1 MTIKFGTDGIRGP
14 VESKITP
21 EVCLR
26 IGHAAG
32 LVLKEMGW
40 ETVLIG
46 KDTRVSGYML
56 ESALQAGFIAAGVN
70 VRLLGP
76 LPTPGVAYLTRSLRN
91 QFGLVISASH
101 NDYLDNGIKLF
112 AGTGEKI
119 SKDAEKKIEK
129 LLAGDLQPVKTAE
142 LGKAQ
147 RFDESGDRYIEFCKS
162 TVPPDV
168 SFGSLR
174 IVLDCANGA
183 CYKVTPSILR
193 ELGAEVITI
202 GTEPDGY
209 NINHDCGS
217 THPERAQE
225 EVIKHRADFGIA
237 LDGDGDRVVLIDRK
251 GNILDGD
258 DIMYILAYANP
269 NRTGP
274 WSGIIGTA
282 LTNLGFE
289 EGVKKLGYKFKRA
302 DVGDKYVSQM
312 LQKEGWMLG
321 GEPSGHIICRD
332 LVSTGDGTIAALKVI
347 SSLLILEK
355 DPEDILRNYAKMPQ
369 TNVNVAVENKDILSD
384 SDIQKKIKEIQSDLT
399 VGRVL
404 VRPSGTE
411 SKIRVMIESDD
422 EITATKYA
430 KDIAANVEV
439 EEDSGFTRIITPTK
453 PKINPNICLSVTFSF
468 NQKKAIIIV
477 LNAVV
482 AFNIARILESA
493 PKLPN
498 EKRVKGIALLVIA
511 RTNECFHV
519 DESNEKYFFLNKIG
533 RKTEDAMNNRI

>member
-32 LVLKEMGW
+32 VILKEMGW
-40 ETVLIG
+40 DTVLIG

-101 NDYLDNGIKLF
+101 NNYLDNGIKLF

-119 SKDAEKKIEK
+119 SKEAEKKIEN
-129 LLAGDLQPVKTAE
+129 LLAGDLKPVKTAE

-162 TVPPDV
+162 TVPSDV
-168 SFGSLR
+168 SFESLR
-174 IVLDCANGA
+174 IVIDCANGA
-183 CYKVTPSILR
+183 CYKVSPSIFR
-193 ELGAEVITI
+193 ELGAEVISI

-209 NINHDCGS
+209 NINHECGS
-217 THPERAQE
+217 TNPERAQE
-225 EVIKHRADFGIA
+225 EVIKQRADYGIA

-258 DIMYILAYANP
+258 DIMYILAFANP

-274 WSGIIGTA
+274 WSGIVGTA
-282 LTNLGFE
+282 MTNLGFE
-289 EGVKKLGYKFKRA
+289 EGIKKLGYKFKRA
-302 DVGDKYVSQM
+302 DVGDKYVSKM

-355 DPEDILRNYAKMPQ
+355 DPEDVLSNYKKMPQ
-369 TNVNVAVENKDILSD
+369 ININVEVENKDIFSD
-384 SDIQKKIKEIQSDLT
+384 ADIQKKLKEVESDLT

-411 SKIRVMIESDD
+411 SKIRVMVESDD
-422 EITATKYA
+422 EITASKYA
-430 KDIAANVEV
+430 SDIAEM
-439 EEDSGFTRIITPTK
+439 F
-453 PKINPNICLSVTFSF
+453 
-468 NQKKAIIIV
+468 KK
-477 LNAVV
+477 
-482 AFNIARILESA
+482 
-493 PKLPN
+493 
-498 EKRVKGIALLVIA
+498 
-511 RTNECFHV
+511 
-519 DESNEKYFFLNKIG
+519 
-533 RKTEDAMNNRI
+533 

>member
-32 LVLKEMGW
+32 VVLKEMGW

-101 NDYLDNGIKLF
+101 NNYLDNGIKLF

-119 SKDAEKKIEK
+119 SKDAEKKIEN
-129 LLAGDLQPVKTAE
+129 LLAGDLKPVKTAE

-168 SFGSLR
+168 SFESLR

-183 CYKVTPSILR
+183 CYKVSPSILR
-193 ELGAEVITI
+193 ELGAEVIQI

-209 NINHDCGS
+209 NINHECGS
-217 THPERAQE
+217 THPERVQE
-225 EVIKHRADFGIA
+225 EVIKQRADFGIA

-274 WSGIIGTA
+274 WSGIVGTA
-282 LTNLGFE
+282 MTNLGFE

-302 DVGDKYVSQM
+302 EVGDKYVSQL

-355 DPEDILRNYAKMPQ
+355 DPEDILRNYTKMPQ
-369 TNVNVAVENKDILSD
+369 VNINVDVDNKDILSD
-384 SDIQKKIKEIQSDLT
+384 SDIQKKIKEIESDLT

-411 SKIRVMIESDD
+411 SKIRVMVESDD

-430 KDIAANVEV
+430 KDIATM
-439 EEDSGFTRIITPTK
+439 F
-453 PKINPNICLSVTFSF
+453 
-468 NQKKAIIIV
+468 KK
-477 LNAVV
+477 
-482 AFNIARILESA
+482 
-493 PKLPN
+493 
-498 EKRVKGIALLVIA
+498 
-511 RTNECFHV
+511 
-519 DESNEKYFFLNKIG
+519 
-533 RKTEDAMNNRI
+533 

>member
-1 MTIKFGTDGIRGP
+1 
-14 VESKITP
+14 
-21 EVCLR
+21 
-26 IGHAAG
+26 
-32 LVLKEMGW
+32 
-40 ETVLIG
+40 
-46 KDTRVSGYML
+46 ML

-101 NDYLDNGIKLF
+101 NNYLDNGIKLF

-119 SKDAEKKIEK
+119 SKDAEKKIEN
-129 LLAGDLQPVKTAE
+129 LLAGDLKPVKTAE

-168 SFGSLR
+168 SFESLR

-183 CYKVTPSILR
+183 CYKVSPSILR
-193 ELGAEVITI
+193 ELGAEVISI
-202 GTEPDGY
+202 GAEPDGY
-209 NINHDCGS
+209 NINHECGS
-217 THPERAQE
+217 THPERVQE
-225 EVIKHRADFGIA
+225 EVIKQRADFGIA

-274 WSGIIGTA
+274 WSGIVGTA
-282 LTNLGFE
+282 MTNLGFE

-302 DVGDKYVSQM
+302 EVGDKYVSQL

-355 DPEDILRNYAKMPQ
+355 DPEDILRNYTKMPQ
-369 TNVNVAVENKDILSD
+369 VNINVDVDNKDILSD
-384 SDIQKKIKEIQSDLT
+384 SDIQKKIKEIESDLT

-411 SKIRVMIESDD
+411 SKIRVMVESDD

-430 KDIAANVEV
+430 KDIATM
-439 EEDSGFTRIITPTK
+439 F
-453 PKINPNICLSVTFSF
+453 
-468 NQKKAIIIV
+468 KK
-477 LNAVV
+477 
-482 AFNIARILESA
+482 
-493 PKLPN
+493 
-498 EKRVKGIALLVIA
+498 
-511 RTNECFHV
+511 
-519 DESNEKYFFLNKIG
+519 
-533 RKTEDAMNNRI
+533 

>member
-1 MTIKFGTDGIRGP
+1 MSIKFGTDGIRGP

-32 LVLKEMGW
+32 IVLKEMGW
-40 ETVLIG
+40 GTVLIG

-101 NDYLDNGIKLF
+101 NNYLDNGIKLF
-112 AGTGEKI
+112 TGNGEKI
-119 SKDAEKKIEK
+119 SKDTENKIEK
-129 LLAGDLQPVKTAE
+129 LLAGDLKPVKTAE
-142 LGKAQ
+142 LGKAR

-162 TVPPDV
+162 TVPSDV
-168 SFGSLR
+168 SFEALR
-174 IVLDCANGA
+174 VVIDCANGA
-183 CYKVTPSILR
+183 CYKVTPEIFR

-202 GTEPDGY
+202 GTEPDGF
-209 NINHDCGS
+209 NINQECGS
-217 THPERAQE
+217 THPERVKE
-225 EVIKHRADFGIA
+225 EVIKQRADYGIA
-237 LDGDGDRVVLIDRK
+237 LDGDGDRVVIIDRK

-274 WSGIIGTA
+274 WSGIIGT
-282 LTNLGFE
+282 LMTNLGFE
-289 EGVKKLGYKFKRA
+289 EGIKKLGYKFKRA
-302 DVGDKYVSQM
+302 DVGDKHVSQM

-321 GEPSGHIICRD
+321 GESSGHIICRD

-355 DPEDILRNYAKMPQ
+355 DPEDILRNYTKKPQ
-369 TNVNVAVENKDILSD
+369 IIINVEVDNKDILSD
-384 SDIQKKIKEIQSDLT
+384 SDIQKKIKEIESDLT

-411 SKIRVMIESDD
+411 SKIRVMVESDD
-422 EITATKYA
+422 EISSAKYA
-430 KDIAANVEV
+430 KDIAKML
-439 EEDSGFTRIITPTK
+439 G
-453 PKINPNICLSVTFSF
+453 
-468 NQKKAIIIV
+468 
-477 LNAVV
+477 
-482 AFNIARILESA
+482 
-493 PKLPN
+493 
-498 EKRVKGIALLVIA
+498 
-511 RTNECFHV
+511 
-519 DESNEKYFFLNKIG
+519 
-533 RKTEDAMNNRI
+533 

>member
-32 LVLKEMGW
+32 VILKEMGW
-40 ETVLIG
+40 DTVLIG

-101 NDYLDNGIKLF
+101 NNYLDNGIKLF

-119 SKDAEKKIEK
+119 SKEAEKKIEN
-129 LLAGDLQPVKTAE
+129 LLAGDLKPVKTAE

-162 TVPPDV
+162 TVPTDV
-168 SFGSLR
+168 SFESLR
-174 IVLDCANGA
+174 IVIDCANGA
-183 CYKVTPSILR
+183 CYKVSPSIFR

-209 NINHDCGS
+209 NINQECGS
-217 THPERAQE
+217 TNPGRAQE
-225 EVIKHRADFGIA
+225 EVIKQRADYGIA

-251 GNILDGD
+251 GTILDGD
-258 DIMYILAYANP
+258 DIMYILAFANP

-274 WSGIIGTA
+274 WSGIVGSA
-282 LTNLGFE
+282 MTNLGFE
-289 EGVKKLGYKFKRA
+289 EGIKKLGYKFKRA
-302 DVGDKYVSQM
+302 DVGDKYVSKM

-355 DPEDILRNYAKMPQ
+355 NPEDVLSNYKKMPQ
-369 TNVNVAVENKDILSD
+369 ININVEVENKDIFSD
-384 SDIQKKIKEIQSDLT
+384 ADIQRKLKEVESDLT

-411 SKIRVMIESDD
+411 SKIRVMVESDD
-422 EITATKYA
+422 EITASKYA
-430 KDIAANVEV
+430 KDIAEM
-439 EEDSGFTRIITPTK
+439 F
-453 PKINPNICLSVTFSF
+453 
-468 NQKKAIIIV
+468 KK
-477 LNAVV
+477 
-482 AFNIARILESA
+482 
-493 PKLPN
+493 
-498 EKRVKGIALLVIA
+498 
-511 RTNECFHV
+511 
-519 DESNEKYFFLNKIG
+519 
-533 RKTEDAMNNRI
+533 

>member
-32 LVLKEMGW
+32 VVLKEMGW

-101 NDYLDNGIKLF
+101 NNYLDNGIKLF

-129 LLAGDLQPVKTAE
+129 LLAGDLKPVKTAE

-168 SFGSLR
+168 SFESLR
-174 IVLDCANGA
+174 VVLDCANGA
-183 CYKVTPSILR
+183 CYKVSPSILR
-193 ELGAEVITI
+193 ELGAEVISI
-202 GTEPDGY
+202 GAEPDGY
-209 NINHDCGS
+209 NINHECGS
-217 THPERAQE
+217 THPERSQD
-225 EVIKHRADFGIA
+225 EVIKQRADFGIA

-274 WSGIIGTA
+274 WSGIVGTA
-282 LTNLGFE
+282 MSNLGFE
-289 EGVKKLGYKFKRA
+289 EGVRKLGYKFKRA
-302 DVGDKYVSQM
+302 DVGDKYVSQL

-355 DPEDILRNYAKMPQ
+355 DPEDILSNYTKMPQ
-369 TNVNVAVENKDILSD
+369 VNLNVEVDNKDILSD
-384 SDIQKKIKEIQSDLT
+384 SDIQKKIKEIESDLT

-404 VRPSGTE
+404 VRASGTE
-411 SKIRVMIESDD
+411 SKIRVMVESDD

-430 KDIAANVEV
+430 KDIAIM
-439 EEDSGFTRIITPTK
+439 F
-453 PKINPNICLSVTFSF
+453 
-468 NQKKAIIIV
+468 KK
-477 LNAVV
+477 
-482 AFNIARILESA
+482 
-493 PKLPN
+493 
-498 EKRVKGIALLVIA
+498 
-511 RTNECFHV
+511 
-519 DESNEKYFFLNKIG
+519 
-533 RKTEDAMNNRI
+533 

>member
-1 MTIKFGTDGIRGP
+1 MSIKFGTDGIRGP

-32 LVLKEMGW
+32 IVLKEMGW
-40 ETVLIG
+40 GTVLIG

-101 NDYLDNGIKLF
+101 NNYLDNGIKLF
-112 AGTGEKI
+112 TGNGEKI
-119 SKDAEKKIEK
+119 SKDTENKIEK
-129 LLAGDLQPVKTAE
+129 LLAGDLKPVKTAE
-142 LGKAQ
+142 LGKAR

-162 TVPPDV
+162 TVPSDV
-168 SFGSLR
+168 SFESLR
-174 IVLDCANGA
+174 VVIDCANGA
-183 CYKVTPSILR
+183 CYKVTPEIFR

-202 GTEPDGY
+202 GTEPDGF
-209 NINHDCGS
+209 NINQECGS
-217 THPERAQE
+217 THPERVKE
-225 EVIKHRADFGIA
+225 EVIKQRADYGIA

-274 WSGIIGTA
+274 WSGIIGT
-282 LTNLGFE
+282 LMTNLGFE
-289 EGVKKLGYKFKRA
+289 EGIKKLGYKFKRA
-302 DVGDKYVSQM
+302 DVGDKHVSQM

-321 GEPSGHIICRD
+321 GESSGHIICRD

-355 DPEDILRNYAKMPQ
+355 DPEEILRNYTKKPQ
-369 TNVNVAVENKDILSD
+369 IMINVEVDNKDILSD
-384 SDIQKKIKEIQSDLT
+384 PDIQKKIKEIESDLT

-411 SKIRVMIESDD
+411 SKIRVMVESDD
-422 EITATKYA
+422 EISSAKYA
-430 KDIAANVEV
+430 KDIAKML
-439 EEDSGFTRIITPTK
+439 G
-453 PKINPNICLSVTFSF
+453 
-468 NQKKAIIIV
+468 
-477 LNAVV
+477 
-482 AFNIARILESA
+482 
-493 PKLPN
+493 
-498 EKRVKGIALLVIA
+498 
-511 RTNECFHV
+511 
-519 DESNEKYFFLNKIG
+519 
-533 RKTEDAMNNRI
+533 

>member
-32 LVLKEMGW
+32 VVLKEMGW

-101 NDYLDNGIKLF
+101 NNYLDNGIKLF

-129 LLAGDLQPVKTAE
+129 LLAGDLKPVKTAE

-168 SFGSLR
+168 SFESLR
-174 IVLDCANGA
+174 VVLDCANGA
-183 CYKVTPSILR
+183 CYKVSPSILR
-193 ELGAEVITI
+193 ELGAEVISI

-209 NINHDCGS
+209 NINHECGS
-217 THPERAQE
+217 THPERVQE
-225 EVIKHRADFGIA
+225 EVIKQRADFGIA

-274 WSGIIGTA
+274 WSGIVGTA
-282 LTNLGFE
+282 MSNLGFE
-289 EGVKKLGYKFKRA
+289 EGVRKLGYKFKRA
-302 DVGDKYVSQM
+302 DVGDKYVSQL

-347 SSLLILEK
+347 SSLLMLEK
-355 DPEDILRNYAKMPQ
+355 DPEEILSNYTKMPQ
-369 TNVNVAVENKDILSD
+369 VNLNVEVDNKDILSD
-384 SDIQKKIKEIQSDLT
+384 SDIQKKIKEIESDLT

-411 SKIRVMIESDD
+411 SKIRVMVESDD

-430 KDIAANVEV
+430 KDIAIM
-439 EEDSGFTRIITPTK
+439 F
-453 PKINPNICLSVTFSF
+453 
-468 NQKKAIIIV
+468 KK
-477 LNAVV
+477 
-482 AFNIARILESA
+482 
-493 PKLPN
+493 
-498 EKRVKGIALLVIA
+498 
-511 RTNECFHV
+511 
-519 DESNEKYFFLNKIG
+519 
-533 RKTEDAMNNRI
+533 

>member
-32 LVLKEMGW
+32 VILKEMGW
-40 ETVLIG
+40 DTVLIG

-101 NDYLDNGIKLF
+101 NNYLDNGIKLF

-119 SKDAEKKIEK
+119 SKEAEKKIEN
-129 LLAGDLQPVKTAE
+129 LLAGDLKPVKTAE

-168 SFGSLR
+168 SFESLR
-174 IVLDCANGA
+174 IVIDCANGA
-183 CYKVTPSILR
+183 CYKVSPSIFR

-209 NINHDCGS
+209 NINQECGS
-217 THPERAQE
+217 TNPVRAQE
-225 EVIKHRADFGIA
+225 EVIKQRADYGIA

-258 DIMYILAYANP
+258 DIMYILAFANP

-274 WSGIIGTA
+274 WSGIVGTA
-282 LTNLGFE
+282 MTNLGFE
-289 EGVKKLGYKFKRA
+289 EGIKKLGYKFKRA
-302 DVGDKYVSQM
+302 DVGDKYVSKM

-355 DPEDILRNYAKMPQ
+355 DPEDVLSNYKKMPQ
-369 TNVNVAVENKDILSD
+369 ININVEVENKDIFSD
-384 SDIQKKIKEIQSDLT
+384 ADIQKKLKEVESDLT

-411 SKIRVMIESDD
+411 SKIRVMVESDD
-422 EITATKYA
+422 EITASKYA
-430 KDIAANVEV
+430 KDIAEM
-439 EEDSGFTRIITPTK
+439 F
-453 PKINPNICLSVTFSF
+453 
-468 NQKKAIIIV
+468 KK
-477 LNAVV
+477 
-482 AFNIARILESA
+482 
-493 PKLPN
+493 
-498 EKRVKGIALLVIA
+498 
-511 RTNECFHV
+511 
-519 DESNEKYFFLNKIG
+519 
-533 RKTEDAMNNRI
+533 

>member
-32 LVLKEMGW
+32 VVLKEMGW

-101 NDYLDNGIKLF
+101 NNYLDNGIKLF

-129 LLAGDLQPVKTAE
+129 LLAGDLKPVKTAE

-168 SFGSLR
+168 SFESLR
-174 IVLDCANGA
+174 VVLDCANGA
-183 CYKVTPSILR
+183 CYKVSPSILR
-193 ELGAEVITI
+193 ELGAEVISI

-209 NINHDCGS
+209 NINHECGS

-225 EVIKHRADFGIA
+225 EVIKQRADFGIA

-274 WSGIIGTA
+274 WSGIVGTA
-282 LTNLGFE
+282 MSNLGFE

-302 DVGDKYVSQM
+302 EVGDKYVSQL

-355 DPEDILRNYAKMPQ
+355 DPEDILSNYTKMPQ
-369 TNVNVAVENKDILSD
+369 VNINVDVDNKDILSD
-384 SDIQKKIKEIQSDLT
+384 SDIQKKIKEIESDLT

-411 SKIRVMIESDD
+411 SKIRVMVESDD

-430 KDIAANVEV
+430 KDIATM
-439 EEDSGFTRIITPTK
+439 F
-453 PKINPNICLSVTFSF
+453 
-468 NQKKAIIIV
+468 KK
-477 LNAVV
+477 
-482 AFNIARILESA
+482 
-493 PKLPN
+493 
-498 EKRVKGIALLVIA
+498 
-511 RTNECFHV
+511 
-519 DESNEKYFFLNKIG
+519 
-533 RKTEDAMNNRI
+533 